1 MPLINGALQIG
12 RNAILTSQAAL
23 QVAGNNMAN
32 AATPSFSRQRVQLTP
47 TQLSEVVPGK
57 FSGTGVRILDIRR
70 MVDDALNGRIRIA
83 QSETSSFEVQQQ
95 ALVRAEATFNELT
108 DVDLSSRLSQFF
120 ASWERLQTEPSNSTI
135 RSNVLTEG
143 GSLANYIRGTRDDLF
158 SIQKDLD
165 AQVRFHVG
173 EADRLAF
180 QIAEL
185 NSQVVTSESGRPGSS
200 AALRDQRD
208 ELLKELST
216 LMSITTQETD
226 AGAVNVYLGN
236 LPLVENARSR
246 GLKFEEEVDGNG
258 TLLSRVLFKDNDGE
272 IELTSGKIY
281 GLLVSRDQHI
291 EGLLMDLD
299 EWASSLI
306 LEVNQLHALGQGQQ
320 GFVAVTSLNN
330 VIDPDASLADTA
342 ASNLS
347 WPVTNGVF
355 NINTF
360 NADGSIKETQQINVR
375 IGIDGIDTTLNSLI
389 AEINSKFPSG
399 DITAS
404 LDGANHLHI
413 TTNSSTVTFNFSAP
427 EPSFATNIL
436 AVLGVN
442 TYWQGDSAKNIEVS
456 GVLDEAQLAASSD
469 GQPTSGDI
477 AGIIAGLANTDAA
490 SLNGTSLADHFTN
503 MIGRLGTDSR
513 SAQDNFIASDV
524 VVKTL
529 EAERQSVSGVSMD
542 EEAVN
547 LITFQRMM
555 QGSSRF
561 ISIIDQLMDD
571 VIALAR

>member
-23 QVAGNNMAN
+23 QVVGNNMAN
-32 AATPSFSRQRVQLTP
+32 AATPSYSRQRVQLAP
-47 TQLSEVVPGK
+47 TQFNEVTPGK
-57 FSGTGVRILDIRR
+57 YSGTGVQILDIRR
-70 MVDDALNGRIRIA
+70 MVDDALNGRIRTA
-83 QSETSSFEVQQQ
+83 NSETASFDVQQQ

-108 DVDLSSRLSQFF
+108 NTDLSTRLSQFF
-120 ASWERLQTEPSNSTI
+120 ASWERLQTEPSNATI
-135 RSNVLTEG
+135 RSNVLIEG
-143 GSLANYIRGTRDDLF
+143 DSLANYIRETRDDLF
-158 SIQKDLD
+158 AIQKDLD

-173 EADRLAF
+173 EADRLAT
-180 QIAEL
+180 QIADL
-185 NSQVVTSESGRPGSS
+185 NEQVVTTEAGRPGSS

-208 ELLKELST
+208 ELLKELSG
-216 LMSITTQETD
+216 LMSITTQETE

-236 LPLVENARSR
+236 QPLVENARSR
-246 GLKFEEEVDGNG
+246 GVKFEEEVDGNG

-272 IELTSGKIY
+272 IDLTSGKIH
-281 GLLVSRDQHI
+281 GLLVSRDQHLA
-291 EGLLMDLD
+291 GLLSDLD
-299 EWASSLI
+299 DWTSALI

-320 GFVAVTSLNN
+320 GYAAVTSLNN

-342 ASNLS
+342 ATNLP

-355 NINTF
+355 NINIF
-360 NADGSIKETQQINVR
+360 NTDGSIKETRQINVR
-375 IGIDGIDTTLNSLI
+375 IGIDGNDTTVNSLI
-389 AEINSKFPSG
+389 ADINSQFT

-413 TTNSSTVTFNFSAP
+413 STNSTAVTFNFSAP
-427 EPSFATNIL
+427 DQSSASNVL

-442 TYWQGDSAKNIEVS
+442 TYWQGDNAKNIEVS
-456 GVLDEAQLAASSD
+456 SVLDETHLAAATD
-469 GQPTSGDI
+469 GQATSGDI
-477 AGIIAGLANTDAA
+477 AGIIAGLANTGTP
-490 SLNGTSLADHFTN
+490 SLNGLSLADHFTN

-513 SAQDNFIASDV
+513 SAQDNLISADV

-555 QGSSRF
+555 QGSSRY
-561 ISIIDQLMDD
+561 ISIIDQMMDE
-571 VIALAR
+571 VISLAR